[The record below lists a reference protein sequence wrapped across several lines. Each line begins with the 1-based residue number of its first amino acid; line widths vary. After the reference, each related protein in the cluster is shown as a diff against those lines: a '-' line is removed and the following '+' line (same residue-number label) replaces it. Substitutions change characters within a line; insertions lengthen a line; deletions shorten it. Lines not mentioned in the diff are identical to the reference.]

1 MIDGTLHKIILIKS
15 KLSKEQTKQNSKPA
29 LFLDRDGVIL
39 KECDHLSDPNKVF
52 LEEGVKSFTEFI
64 SSKNIPIIIVT
75 NQSGIFR
82 GDYHWKDYELVSRK
96 MLKLLGNKVKIHAI
110 YANSEDRN
118 IKKTM
123 WRKPSPNMI
132 LLAQKELNID
142 LFNSVLI
149 GDRNSDLEAGLN
161 ANIKNL
167 IHVKT
172 GHGES
177 ERNKIK
183 KNIKESFIFK
193 KNKND
198 FNFQLIESLD
208 KINLKDFHKS
218 FFDKEA
224 LKS

>member
-1 MIDGTLHKIILIKS
+1 MIDVTLHKIILIKS
-15 KLSKEQTKQNSKPA
+15 KSNKEMTKNCSKPA

-39 KECDHLSDPNKVF
+39 KECDHLSDPKKVY

-64 SSKNIPIIIVT
+64 SSKNIPIVIVT

-82 GDYHWKDYELVSRK
+82 GDYHWEDYELVTRR

-118 IKKTM
+118 IKKTL

-132 LLAQKELNID
+132 LLAQKELHID

-149 GDRNSDLEAGLN
+149 GDRNSDLQAGLN

-177 ERNKIK
+177 ERETIK
-183 KNIKESFIFK
+183 KNIQENFFRKENK
-193 KNKND
+193 KN
-198 FNFQLIESLD
+198 FNFQLIESFD
-208 KINLKDFHKS
+208 KINFKNFHKS
-218 FFDKEA
+218 FFEKGS

>member
-1 MIDGTLHKIILIKS
+1 MIDGTLHKIIIIKS
-15 KLSKEQTKQNSKPA
+15 KLNKELAKKHYNPA

-39 KECDHLSDPNKVF
+39 KECDHLSDPNKVQ

-64 SSKNIPIIIVT
+64 SSKNIPIIIIT
-75 NQSGIFR
+75 NQSGIYR
-82 GDYHWKDYELVSRK
+82 GDYQWEDYELVTRK
-96 MLKLLGNKVKIHAI
+96 MLKLLGNNVKIHAI

-118 IKKTM
+118 FKKIM

-177 ERNKIK
+177 ERETIK
-183 KNIKESFIFK
+183 KNIKENFILK
-193 KNKND
+193 KNKNN
-198 FNFQLIESLD
+198 FNFQLIDSLD
-208 KINLKDFHKS
+208 KINFKNFLKS
-218 FFDKEA
+218 FF
-224 LKS
+224 

>member
-1 MIDGTLHKIILIKS
+1 MIDGTLHKTIITNCTFNK
-15 KLSKEQTKQNSKPA
+15 KLTKKDPKPA

-52 LEEGVKSFTEFI
+52 LEKGVKSFTEFI
-64 SSKNIPIIIVT
+64 SSKKIPIIIIT
-75 NQSGIFR
+75 NQSGIHR
-82 GDYHWKDYELVSRK
+82 GDYHWQDYELVTRK

-118 IKKTM
+118 FQEIK
-123 WRKPSPNMI
+123 WRKPSPQMI
-132 LLAQKELNID
+132 LLAQKELHIN

-149 GDRNSDLEAGLN
+149 GDRYSDLEAGLN

-177 ERNKIK
+177 EREFIK
-183 KNIKESFIFK
+183 KNIQENILVK
-193 KNKND
+193 KNKNN

-208 KINLKDFHKS
+208 KINFENFLKYFY
-218 FFDKEA
+218 
-224 LKS
+224 